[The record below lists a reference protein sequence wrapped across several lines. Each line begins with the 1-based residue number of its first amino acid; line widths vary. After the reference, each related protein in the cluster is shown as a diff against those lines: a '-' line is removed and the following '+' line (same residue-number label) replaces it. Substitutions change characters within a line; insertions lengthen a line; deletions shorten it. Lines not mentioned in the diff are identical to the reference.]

1 MSSTTPS
8 QSSSKYVD
16 YDEFVDYQLEKTRG
30 EIKWND
36 VLTTMAGI
44 AALTLAYLFVFT
56 LLDHW
61 VIEGG
66 FSRGTRAVLLTLLV
80 AVSLG
85 WTIWKIVLPWWR
97 KVHLLFAARMIEEHV
112 PGLRS
117 NLLNL
122 IDLEA
127 AGRKPHPG
135 IQQAMEKRSAVE
147 LSKVD
152 MEHVIDRRQLLR
164 ICYVLLAVVVLF
176 CLYALFSPKPISFLR
191 PLTVANIPV
200 ATQTR
205 IVEVT
210 PGDASVLAR
219 RSLPISVIVRDK
231 TPDRVL
237 FHYTTEDQSFVDE
250 QLEMQANEEKEGEY
264 LLPFAGENGDG
275 IGQKTT
281 YYITAG
287 DARSETFTINVE
299 KVPTAVIDRIEYRYP
314 EYMDLDSRSQVIGA
328 IDAWEGTKVVLEARI
343 GNDVPVKS
351 AVVQFV
357 DSNQA
362 ATGYEEVPL
371 TVLDGNRLR
380 GSWKLQFREDG
391 TYAREYRI
399 VCKSEDG
406 LSEDDPPT
414 YPITIRPDEAPEVGF
429 VDPTGDIERPA
440 NAIVPLVYKA
450 RDPDFQLR
458 YVTLRIEKDGEEL
471 QSYQL
476 FDGEQ
481 KAVAD
486 RYRWELKPLGLKP
499 GDVVTFALEARD
511 NKQPFGNRRT
521 SQPLKL
527 TISAPAKTEEVEQQ
541 LQQDEA
547 DQEPQLQDEQQSA
560 AEENDEEGGT
570 KGTGDEEGDDGSE
583 DSEGDA
589 ESEKS
594 EGGENESESPSG
606 QEPNEQKPD
615 ENGNPSD
622 NQSENGNDN
631 AGENPQPTDDGM
643 GKESDMPD
651 AGDEAGNEAGE
662 PNALSND
669 GTDDAEAL
677 EKIIN
682 DQQESSDQ
690 APGDSENADQQNND
704 PNGTGTESPTNEQSD
719 DPTQPGTGNGTK
731 TEEEPQKENDNS
743 NSDNRGETS
752 SAGEP
757 GEPTDEPADEK
768 RPGDPD
774 TKGTGTPDEKTDPKD
789 ATKANDPNNIERKE
803 GTDPKTTPSDDP
815 RDPNAPQEKTDQ
827 PPKNPSKAG
836 EEKGEPNS
844 PGPKTQPEG
853 PDRPDPA
860 EGDPQGQRSKKPDSG
875 ETGSSQQTSDGMK
888 GGSEKGNG
896 ETTDNPGDSAEGEGG
911 QESPGGDPGK
921 PKSDQK
927 ESGEGKA
934 GGKESSSGGEGEE
947 GESSSESGSGSGKG
961 EQPSEGELGEG
972 SGTGTGQAPGTSGG
986 GGTGQE
992 GDAQGS
998 GEGSAPA
1005 SSEAQNLDHAK
1016 QAADLVL
1023 KRLEQQLERGDVSED
1038 LLKELGWTESEM
1050 KSFVDR
1056 MRQQLSQN
1064 RDELTAEEAVRQR
1077 QFEEMLKN
1085 MNFKPK
1091 KESTRTNES
1100 RPGKAT
1106 RSFSGRDL
1114 PVPIEYR
1121 DAYEEFTRDLGR
1133 KKK

>member
-8 QSSSKYVD
+8 QPSSKYVD

-36 VLTTMAGI
+36 VLTTLAGI

-56 LLDHW
+56 LFDHW

-80 AVSLG
+80 VVSLG
-85 WTIWKIVLPWWR
+85 WTVWKIVLPWWR

-147 LSKVD
+147 LSRVD

-219 RSLPISVIVRDK
+219 RSLPVSVIVRDK
-231 TPDRVL
+231 KPEQVL

-264 LLPFAGENGDG
+264 LLLFAGENGDG
-275 IGQKTT
+275 IGQRTT

-287 DARSETFTINVE
+287 DARSETFTIDVE

-314 EYMDLDSRSQVIGA
+314 EYMDFEPRSQVIGA
-328 IDAWEGTKVVLEARI
+328 IDAWEGTEVVLEARI
-343 GNDVPVKS
+343 GNNVPVKT

-357 DSNQA
+357 DPNQTA
-362 ATGYEEVPL
+362 AGYEEVPL
-371 TVLDGNRLR
+371 TVIDGNRLR
-380 GSWKLQFREDG
+380 GAWKLQFREDG
-391 TYAREYRI
+391 TYTREYRI
-399 VCKSEDG
+399 VCKSEEG

-429 VDPTGDIERPA
+429 VDPTGDIERAA
-440 NAIVPLVYKA
+440 NAVVPLVYKA

-458 YVTLRIEKDGEEL
+458 YITLRVEKGGEEL

-527 TISAPAKTEEVEQQ
+527 TITTPVEPEEVEQQ

-547 DQEPQLQDEQQSA
+547 EQEPRLEDEQQAA
-560 AEENDEEGGT
+560 AEENGEQGGASESEESG
-570 KGTGDEEGDDGSE
+570 EEGDENSEEDAGGS
-583 DSEGDA
+583 DR
-589 ESEKS
+589 EKS
-594 EGGENESESPSG
+594 QEGENEGASDKERM
-606 QEPNEQKPD
+606 NE
-615 ENGNPSD
+615 NS
-622 NQSENGNDN
+622 
-631 AGENPQPTDDGM
+631 GENEKQTGEQPDADNENADDKPQPTDDGM
-643 GKESDMPD
+643 GEESEKPEV
-651 AGDEAGNEAGE
+651 GEEAGEEGGE
-662 PNALSND
+662 PNALKND
-669 GTDDAEAL
+669 GIDDAEVL
-677 EKIIN
+677 EKIIEE
-682 DQQESSDQ
+682 QQENSNQ
-690 APGDSENADQQNND
+690 APGDNENADQQNN
-704 PNGTGTESPTNEQSD
+704 NAEGTGNESPTNEASD
-719 DPTQPGTGNGTK
+719 DPSQQGTGNGT
-731 TEEEPQKENDNS
+731 QKQDDQNS
-743 NSDNRGETS
+743 DAQNNSDNNSENS
-752 SAGEP
+752 NEGEP
-757 GEPTDEPADEK
+757 GEPSDGPADQK

-789 ATKANDPNNIERKE
+789 ATKASDPNNIDRKE
-803 GTDPKTTPSDDP
+803 GTQPKTTPSSDP
-815 RDPNAPQEKTDQ
+815 RDPDAPQEQTDQ
-827 PPKNPSKAG
+827 PPKNPSNAG
-836 EEKGEPNS
+836 EEKGDPNS

-853 PDRPDPA
+853 PDRPEPA
-860 EGDPQGQRSKKPDSG
+860 EGDPKGQRSKKPDSG
-875 ETGSSQQTSDGMK
+875 ETGSSQQTSDGK
-888 GGSEKGNG
+888 QGGSEPGNG

-911 QESPGGDPGK
+911 KESKGGEPGDP
-921 PKSDQK
+921 KSSQK

-934 GGKESSSGGEGEE
+934 GGKESSGGEGEGE
-947 GESSSESGSGSGKG
+947 GSAEGGSGKG
-961 EQPSEGELGEG
+961 DKPSTGELGEG

-986 GGTGQE
+986 GGAGQE
-992 GDAQGS
+992 GNAPGP
-998 GEGSAPA
+998 GEGSA
-1005 SSEAQNLDHAK
+1005 SSSAEEQNLEHAK
-1016 QAADLVL
+1016 EAADLVL
-1023 KRLEQQLERGDVSED
+1023 KRLEQQLERGEVSED
-1038 LLKELGWTESEM
+1038 LLKELGWTEGEM

-1064 RDELTAEEAVRQR
+1064 RDELTSEEAVRQR

-1085 MNFKPK
+1085 MNFRPK
-1091 KESTRTNES
+1091 KEAARTNDS

-1121 DAYEEFTRDLGR
+1121 DAYEAFTRDLGR
-1133 KKK
+1133 KK